1 MNDYRSNIIL
11 NDRMTSVIRDVNR
24 ALDGCIDAMEQMQ
37 RTGSA
42 AFDPSALRDLR
53 VASDQAAAELDAME
67 ESLKSAGA
75 AAEDSEGKF
84 GKAGAAVKAIG
95 AAAGAA
101 AVAAGAA
108 AFKLGKE
115 VVSAYAEYEQL
126 VGGVETLFG
135 AGGQSLEEFARVNGK
150 TVAEVARQYNA
161 LKDAEDTVLHN
172 AAAAYKTAGLSANA
186 YMETVTGFSAS
197 LIQSL
202 GGDTAKAAKYAD
214 MAIIDMADNANKMGT
229 DMASIQNAYQG
240 FAKQNYTMLD
250 NLKLGYGGTKEEME
264 RLLEDA
270 QKLSGQTY
278 DISSYADIVDAIHV
292 VQTEMGITGTTAK
305 EAEGTISGS
314 INMLKASFQNL
325 LTGLGNPEADV
336 KQLAENVVA
345 SLDSVIGNIVPVL
358 ENLVS
363 VLPTAAS
370 ALVQGIADMLPNI
383 LDAVTA
389 LFSSVLSMLVRLL
402 PKLMPHVT
410 KTLLQLVK
418 EIVNS
423 LPALMNAAT
432 QVVVTLV
439 QGIAKALPELIPM
452 AVQAI
457 VTLTEG
463 LIDNLPLIL
472 DAGLQLITG
481 LAQGILA
488 SYPVLYGALPELIG
502 GIVDFLLSAIPQ
514 IIQCGIDLLTALV
527 GAMPQIISAIV
538 TALPQ
543 IITGIISALLNHLP
557 EIVQAGFDLLVALIE
572 AMPEIILEIVGA
584 LPELIKG
591 ILDAIL
597 SGENLQA
604 MLNCGYDLLM
614 GMKQGIE
621 NAAKA
626 LWESVKGLVS
636 GLIDGAKDL
645 LGIGSPSKVF
655 REIGGYTMEGFSLG
669 IARSG
674 QDAVYAVKDV
684 MNDVQ
689 NAANDINTTANI
701 GAQYTGLSGSFGSG
715 SDTDYSTMR
724 SATVSESPAVH
735 NTFTFDLSGMQNSIA
750 SGNDI
755 DDLITRFTDGVA
767 DALRTTAGG
776 VY

>member
-674 QDAVYAVKDV
+674 QDAAH
-684 MNDVQ
+684 
-689 NAANDINTTANI
+689 
-701 GAQYTGLSGSFGSG
+701 LSFL
-715 SDTDYSTMR
+715 YL
-724 SATVSESPAVH
+724 H
-735 NTFTFDLSGMQNSIA
+735 WK
-750 SGNDI
+750 
-755 DDLITRFTDGVA
+755 
-767 DALRTTAGG
+767 LRIR
-776 VY
+776 